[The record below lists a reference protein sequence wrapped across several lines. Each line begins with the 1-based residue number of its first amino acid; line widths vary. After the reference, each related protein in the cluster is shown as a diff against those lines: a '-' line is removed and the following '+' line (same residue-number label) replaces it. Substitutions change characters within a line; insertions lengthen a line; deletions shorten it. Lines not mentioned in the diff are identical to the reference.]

1 MSEFKI
7 SLRAAR
13 INAELTQEQAAKLM
27 GRNKQTIVNWESG
40 KTEISFGD
48 VKQTIVNW
56 ESGKTEIS
64 FGDVLRLC
72 QVYDV
77 PVEYIRP
84 PVFSD
89 ENSSSRKPPSKKS
102 EA

>member
-1 MSEFKI
+1 MSEFRI

-48 VKQTIVNW
+48 V
-56 ESGKTEIS
+56 
-64 FGDVLRLC
+64 LRLC
-72 QVYDV
+72 QVYNV
-77 PVEYIRP
+77 PVQYIRAP
-84 PVFSD
+84 ELPGEPASRRSD
-89 ENSSSRKPPSKKS
+89 SPE
-102 EA
+102 

>member
-1 MSEFKI
+1 MSEFRI

-13 INAELTQEQAAKLM
+13 INAELTQKQAAKLM
-27 GRNKQTIVNWESG
+27 GRN
-40 KTEISFGD
+40 
-48 VKQTIVNW
+48 KQTIVNW

>member
-27 GRNKQTIVNWESG
+27 GRN
-40 KTEISFGD
+40 
-48 VKQTIVNW
+48 KQTIVNW

>member
-40 KTEISFGD
+40 KTEISF
-48 VKQTIVNW
+48 VIIPQ
-56 ESGKTEIS
+56 
-64 FGDVLRLC
+64 
-72 QVYDV
+72 Y
-77 PVEYIRP
+77 
-84 PVFSD
+84 
-89 ENSSSRKPPSKKS
+89 
-102 EA
+102 

>member
-13 INAELTQEQAAKLM
+13 INAELTQKQVAKLM
-27 GRNKQTIVNWESG
+27 GRT
-40 KTEISFGD
+40 
-48 VKQTIVNW
+48 KQTIVNW

-77 PVEYIRP
+77 PVEYIRL

-89 ENSSSRKPPSKKS
+89 ENSSSRKLPSKKS
-102 EA
+102 NNVLRDD

>member
-1 MSEFKI
+1 MSEFRI

-48 VKQTIVNW
+48 V
-56 ESGKTEIS
+56 
-64 FGDVLRLC
+64 LRLC

-77 PVEYIRP
+77 PVEYIKP
-84 PVFSD
+84 PTFSD
-89 ENSSSRKPPSKKS
+89 KNSCSRKPPSKKS
-102 EA
+102 NNVLRDD

>member
-1 MSEFKI
+1 MSEFRI

-40 KTEISFGD
+40 KT
-48 VKQTIVNW
+48 K
-56 ESGKTEIS
+56 IS

>member
-1 MSEFKI
+1 MSEFRI

-48 VKQTIVNW
+48 V
-56 ESGKTEIS
+56 
-64 FGDVLRLC
+64 LRLC
-72 QVYDV
+72 QIYDV
-77 PVEYIRP
+77 PVEYIRL

-89 ENSSSRKPPSKKS
+89 ENSSSRKHAFPKK
-102 EA
+102 E

>member
-1 MSEFKI
+1 MSEFRI

-27 GRNKQTIVNWESG
+27 GRN
-40 KTEISFGD
+40 
-48 VKQTIVNW
+48 KQTIVNW

>member
-13 INAELTQEQAAKLM
+13 INAELTQEQVTKLM

-48 VKQTIVNW
+48 V
-56 ESGKTEIS
+56 
-64 FGDVLRLC
+64 LRLC
-72 QVYDV
+72 QIYDV
-77 PVEYIRP
+77 PIEYIRCP
-84 PVFSD
+84 ESV
-89 ENSSSRKPPSKKS
+89 S
-102 EA
+102 ERP

>member
-13 INAELTQEQAAKLM
+13 INAELTQEQAEKLM
-27 GRNKQTIVNWESG
+27 GRN
-40 KTEISFGD
+40 
-48 VKQTIVNW
+48 KQTIVNW

-72 QVYDV
+72 QVYNV

-84 PVFSD
+84 PAFSD
-89 ENSSSRKPPSKKS
+89 ENSSSRKLPSKKS
-102 EA
+102 NNVLRDD

>member
-27 GRNKQTIVNWESG
+27 GRN
-40 KTEISFGD
+40 
-48 VKQTIVNW
+48 KQTIVNW

-89 ENSSSRKPPSKKS
+89 ENSSSRKPPSQKS
-102 EA
+102 NNVLRDD

>member
-48 VKQTIVNW
+48 V
-56 ESGKTEIS
+56 
-64 FGDVLRLC
+64 LRLC
-72 QVYDV
+72 QVYNV

-89 ENSSSRKPPSKKS
+89 ENSSSRKLPSKKS

>member
-1 MSEFKI
+1 MSEFQI

-48 VKQTIVNW
+48 V
-56 ESGKTEIS
+56 
-64 FGDVLRLC
+64 LRLC
-72 QVYDV
+72 QVYNV
-77 PVEYIRP
+77 PVKYIRKP
-84 PVFSD
+84 DITAKVQQLPYCIFIAH
-89 ENSSSRKPPSKKS
+89 SS
-102 EA
+102 

>member
-1 MSEFKI
+1 M
-7 SLRAAR
+7 
-13 INAELTQEQAAKLM
+13 TQKQVAKLM

-40 KTEISFGD
+40 KTEIG
-48 VKQTIVNW
+48 
-56 ESGKTEIS
+56 

-89 ENSSSRKPPSKKS
+89 ENSSSRKLPSKKS
-102 EA
+102 NNVLRDD

>member
-48 VKQTIVNW
+48 V
-56 ESGKTEIS
+56 
-64 FGDVLRLC
+64 LRLC

-77 PVEYIRP
+77 PVEYIRL

-89 ENSSSRKPPSKKS
+89 ENSSSRKLPSKKS
-102 EA
+102 NNVLRDD

>member
-27 GRNKQTIVNWESG
+27 GRNKQTIA
-40 KTEISFGD
+40 
-48 VKQTIVNW
+48 NW

-72 QVYDV
+72 QVYNV
-77 PVEYIRP
+77 PVEYIRKP
-84 PVFSD
+84 D
-89 ENSSSRKPPSKKS
+89 ITAKSSSGQSKQHYWITVLHTHNFDTCHQ
-102 EA
+102 

>member
-1 MSEFKI
+1 MSEFRI

-27 GRNKQTIVNWESG
+27 GRNKQTIVNWESR
-40 KTEISFGD
+40 
-48 VKQTIVNW
+48 
-56 ESGKTEIS
+56 KTEIS

-89 ENSSSRKPPSKKS
+89 GNSS
-102 EA
+102 

>member
-1 MSEFKI
+1 MSEFRI

-13 INAELTQEQAAKLM
+13 INAELTQKQVAKLM
-27 GRNKQTIVNWESG
+27 GRN
-40 KTEISFGD
+40 
-48 VKQTIVNW
+48 KQTIVNW

-84 PVFSD
+84 PAFSD
-89 ENSSSRKPPSKKS
+89 EYSSSRKLPSQKS
-102 EA
+102 NIVLRDD

>member
-1 MSEFKI
+1 MSEFRI

-13 INAELTQEQAAKLM
+13 INAELTQKQVAKLM
-27 GRNKQTIVNWESG
+27 GRN
-40 KTEISFGD
+40 
-48 VKQTIVNW
+48 KQTIVNW

-89 ENSSSRKPPSKKS
+89 GNSS
-102 EA
+102 